1 MIRHIYNSVMCLD
14 LSEASHSEKPSGF
27 VISVYLFTDNTK
39 FLKCDQLSQEMNTVN
54 VLVMIQCVYMVTP
67 CILIRCEGVE
77 SVENKRTAKLCN
89 KQKQIDQQANV
100 TL

>member
-14 LSEASHSEKPSGF
+14 LSEASHYEKPSGF
-27 VISVYLFTDNTK
+27 SISVYLFTDNTK

-54 VLVMIQCVYMVTP
+54 VGSTCDDTMCVHGYPMH
-67 CILIRCEGVE
+67 L
-77 SVENKRTAKLCN
+77 
-89 KQKQIDQQANV
+89 D